1 MEIVKS
7 TRSFEN
13 LEDWLEGFRCDKGF
27 EMRKGRLNAL
37 LNPKNFEDQS
47 RLTKFRMVNS
57 QLWYICEAISS
68 LSVQKPIVEYGTD
81 LILKNI
87 GRTHDQWDRGVKKE
101 TVFRFLK
108 LIRRFNVPNKK
119 SIHMHPDHLRDFIT
133 NLLRFC
139 PPDKNT
145 RQENADVINTV
156 WALGVHLHF
165 LLAHSSWRGHELVIE
180 KLIEV
185 TRKHPNPFQVDYYGG
200 SLAIHM
206 AAAGDLAEALQRRR
220 AVKSTK

>member
-1 MEIVKS
+1 MEIVRS
-7 TRSFEN
+7 TRSFDD

-37 LNPKNFEDQS
+37 LNPKNFENQS
-47 RLTKFRMVNS
+47 RLAKFRAVNS

-68 LSVQKPIVEYGTD
+68 LSVQKPIVEYGAD

-87 GRTHDQWDRGVKKE
+87 GKTHDQWDRGVKKE
-101 TVFRFLK
+101 TVFQFLK

-119 SIHMHPDHLRDFIT
+119 SIHMHPDHLRDFLT
-133 NLLRFC
+133 NLLRIY
-139 PPDKNT
+139 PPDQNT
-145 RQENADVINTV
+145 RQENIDIINTV

-165 LLAHSSWRGHELVIE
+165 LLTSRGWKGHELVIE
-180 KLIEV
+180 KLIEE
-185 TRKHPNPFQVDYYGG
+185 TRKSPDPFRVDYYGG

-206 AAAGDLAEALQRRR
+206 AAAGDLSEALAKRR
-220 AVKSTK
+220 ATKLTK